1 MFSST
6 GSQKSSLKD
15 FEQDCFSQLS
25 QWSCCSYDF
34 TQQILTRSIVN
45 ECAATG
51 SNIICSEA
59 DNYCAENV
67 ESIYDEVLSRDEY
80 DIRELAPDP

>member
-15 FEQDCFSQLS
+15 FEQDCLS
-25 QWSCCSYDF
+25 QPSCRSYGF
-34 TQQILTRSIVN
+34 IQQILTRSIVN